1 MEKLKAPKSKFYGIE
16 VQDWKTYGHVGFW
29 HRKNKERAYISFTV
43 KGNLLQDQKSMV
55 KDALYEIVKR
65 GVRPS
70 PLLLGELERSFK
82 ALYELKMNPI
92 KDFCD
97 AASQL
102 LKESNAD

>member
-1 MEKLKAPKSKFYGIE
+1 MEKLKTTKSKFYE
-16 VQDWKTYGHVGFW
+16 VKVQDWKTYYLVGFW
-29 HRKNKERAYISFTV
+29 IRKNKERAYISFTV
-43 KGNLLQDQKSMV
+43 KGNLLQDQNAIV
-55 KDALYEIVKR
+55 KDSLYEIVKR